1 METFYLT
8 HEDFWNWFNRD
19 LSEDDKYTFDLNQPK
34 VRTKS
39 TRDNLDSEVSATT
52 GHGFGVK
59 RHRPEGKPRNI
70 CETEAATRTDCRYVI
85 LYGRPRPGKKNK
97 VWEGD
102 GYLSLVGQM
111 AHLCDL
117 KGKMLEE
124 PTYLDDIDLKSI
136 EDLSELTIGST
147 EVQVVELDSGK

>member
-1 METFYLT
+1 METFFLT
-8 HEDFWNWFNRD
+8 YDDFWNWFNRD
-19 LSEDDKYTFDLNQPK
+19 PSEDDKYTFDVCQTKPRNKLPRSNRDQDE
-34 VRTKS
+34 RTS
-39 TRDNLDSEVSATT
+39 TGS
-52 GHGFGVK
+52 GFGVK
-59 RHRPEGKPRNI
+59 RHRSEGKPRNI
-70 CETEAATRTDCRYVI
+70 IETEAATRTDCRYAI
-85 LYGRPRPGKKNK
+85 LYGRTRPGKKNK

-136 EDLSELTIGST
+136 EELGELLIGET
-147 EVQVVELDSGK
+147 EVQVIEVDSKK